1 MKVVQYLIVI
11 YAAQPSSCS
20 LVSHCKLFY
29 LTFVSR
35 KNAISVYHMTKVMGA
50 IFHPA
55 RMERLMTDD
64 GEGKVFNKRGWG
76 GNEMH

>member
-1 MKVVQYLIVI
+1 MKVVQYLGVI
-11 YAAQPSSCS
+11 YAALPSSCS
-20 LVSHCKLFY
+20 LVSHRKLFY
-29 LTFVSR
+29 LTFVSG

-55 RMERLMTDD
+55 RIERLMKAD